1 MIQYQ
6 LHLCFYGF
14 VNDVSQLLQ
23 VILDLKFITRI
34 NVDQDHWSVISLV
47 DENSYSL
54 ILYIWLVVIIFSLK
68 DFIQVHNRH

>member
-1 MIQYQ
+1 MFQYQ

-23 VILDLKFITRI
+23 VVLDLKFITRI
-34 NVDQDHWSVISLV
+34 NVDQDHRSVISLV